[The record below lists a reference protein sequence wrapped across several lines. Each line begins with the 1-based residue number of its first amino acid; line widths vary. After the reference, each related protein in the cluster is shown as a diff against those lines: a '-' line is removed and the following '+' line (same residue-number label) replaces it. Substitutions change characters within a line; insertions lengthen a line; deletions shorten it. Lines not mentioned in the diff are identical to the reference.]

1 MKERILRSKFTW
13 IITAIVILVTAGI
26 LVLRSFDSIKPKTT
40 SEVKSFLVDS
50 GYCDSSE
57 IQGANGAGMHT
68 LAGTAF
74 DRNINMIVFY
84 QYDKGEKGARETLD
98 LCYNSFCDSE
108 LITSERKGA
117 NYVISE
123 IDRSDKNYVLTVK
136 ADNTMLNISG
146 PYVGKDAVR
155 KLASELGYF
164 KE

>member
-84 QYDKGEKGARETLD
+84 QYDKGEKGA
-98 LCYNSFCDSE
+98 
-108 LITSERKGA
+108 
-117 NYVISE
+117 
-123 IDRSDKNYVLTVK
+123 
-136 ADNTMLNISG
+136 
-146 PYVGKDAVR
+146 GKHWIFAIIHFAIR
-155 KLASELGYF
+155 N
-164 KE
+164 